1 MLFGRPLV
9 YVTKGLGVGL
19 GLKMQSLGLS
29 LEH

>member
-9 YVTKGLGVGL
+9 YIHHKGLSL
-19 GLKMQSLGLS
+19 EMQSLGFG